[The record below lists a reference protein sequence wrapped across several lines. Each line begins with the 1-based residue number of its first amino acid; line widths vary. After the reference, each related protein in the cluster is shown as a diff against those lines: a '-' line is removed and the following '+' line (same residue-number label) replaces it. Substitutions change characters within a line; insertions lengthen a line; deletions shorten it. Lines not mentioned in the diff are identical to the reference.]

1 MKPSVDVFFSRQ
13 VSPRPVLSRSRR
25 QRRVGHLRGGKKARL
40 SGRSHGRGRSLP
52 ERRAV
57 PTVFLEGAHRW
68 RCVGRKRPLV
78 VLDPAFGE
86 GHAPKLIWGGPLKP
100 RFLFLFCYFSS
111 ALSAL
116 ARSIDLGWRTIYSLS
131 SGIPSLS
138 AVRIKKETPLFVKL
152 GAAVRSR
159 GYRWSGASTQR
170 PYVSS
175 EFLKK
180 KSDVESKSSNT
191 RGFASAVCNW
201 LMRDVFETENFQSVV
216 HGSGER
222 TVALWSFVSSL
233 LSGFIWYLCSLFCW
247 VSTSALNVGAKNPPL
262 HSEI

>member
-57 PTVFLEGAHRW
+57 PAMFPKGAHRW

-180 KSDVESKSSNT
+180 KVTLKANRQT
-191 RGFASAVCNW
+191 RGALLRLSVIGSCATYLKPKTSNPSFMEV
-201 LMRDVFETENFQSVV
+201 EN
-216 HGSGER
+216 G
-222 TVALWSFVSSL
+222 
-233 LSGFIWYLCSLFCW
+233 
-247 VSTSALNVGAKNPPL
+247 PL
-262 HSEI
+262 HYGLLFRPSPAVLFAICVPYSAALVLPLSM